1 MRLRLSNSGNDRC
14 GGTKP
19 PSRIT
24 SKAKGGGAH
33 KKNLQRE
40 PRLIRVTS
48 IASESVHETERE
60 KNKPS
65 KEKQTSERTSER
77 TNERKSENSASER
90 ASVGSPGVQLRAAIR
105 TDAGSTES
113 ETGASSLFGATM
125 TALGSSDERGSSSY
139 AGVATPSKGSK
150 DEMDRFIPNRSAVD
164 LDLAHFSL
172 VKENDVNKAN
182 QQQDQQALVSPSK
195 EEYKRRLAEGLLDSG
210 SSRIL
215 AFKTKAPAPAEGYDN
230 VMRSLY
236 TANLGPRIPRKQH
249 RAIPQA
255 PERILDA
262 PELLDDYYL
271 NLIDW
276 SANNVLAVALSNSV
290 YLWNASTGDI
300 QQLMQTGDDTNDYVA
315 SVQWSADGKH
325 IAVGTASA
333 NVQIWDA
340 ARLKQLRNLR
350 GHSARVGALAWN
362 NHLLTSGGRDNV
374 IMNHDVRIRDH
385 VQSRLRAHEQEICGL
400 KWSPSGN
407 QLASG
412 GNDNMLHIWDIHNTS
427 GYLHRMDAHQAAVK
441 ALAWCPFHSSLL
453 ASGGG
458 TADRCIKF
466 WNTHTGACL
475 NSIDTGSQV
484 CSLVWNK
491 HEREIL
497 SSHGFS
503 QNQLCLWKY
512 PSMTKIAELS
522 GHTSRVLHLATSPDG
537 CTVVSAA
544 ADETLRF
551 WKVFE
556 DTNPA
561 AAAKAKGVQSGI
573 LNSINIR

>member
-1 MRLRLSNSGNDRC
+1 M
-14 GGTKP
+14 T
-19 PSRIT
+19 
-24 SKAKGGGAH
+24 KGGGVLFVARTDSDDRA
-33 KKNLQRE
+33 Q
-40 PRLIRVTS
+40 S
-48 IASESVHETERE
+48 TERIDRIVATTI
-60 KNKPS
+60 KP
-65 KEKQTSERTSER
+65 RTP
-77 TNERKSENSASER
+77 TNETNETNEADMAST
-90 ASVGSPGVQLRAAIR
+90 SRAA
-105 TDAGSTES
+105 
-113 ETGASSLFGATM
+113 
-125 TALGSSDERGSSSY
+125 
-139 AGVATPSKGSK
+139 TPCKASKG
-150 DEMDRFIPNRSAVD
+150 EMDRFIPNRSAVD
-164 LDLAHFSL
+164 VDLAHFSFI
-172 VKENDVNKAN
+172 KENDPNKAN
-182 QQQDQQALVSPSK
+182 QQQQETALLSPSK
-195 EEYKRRLAEGLLDSG
+195 EEYKRRLAEGLLESNG
-210 SSRIL
+210 SQSSRIL
-215 AFKTKAPAPAEGYDN
+215 AFKTKAPAPPEGYDT

-236 TANLGPRIPRKQH
+236 TANAGPRVPRKQH

-276 SANNVLAVALSNSV
+276 SSTNVLAVALANCV

-300 QQLMQTGDDTNDYVA
+300 QQLMQTGDDANDYVA

-333 NVQIWDA
+333 TVQIWDA
-340 ARLKQLRNLR
+340 VRVKQLRNLR
-350 GHSARVGALAWN
+350 GHAARVGSLAWN
-362 NHLLTSGGRDNV
+362 SHILTSGGRDNV
-374 IMNHDVRIRDH
+374 IFNHDVRVREHIT
-385 VQSRLRAHEQEICGL
+385 SRLRGHEQEICGL

-412 GNDNMLHIWDIHNTS
+412 GNDNLLHVWDIHNMGT
-427 GYLHRMDAHQAAVK
+427 YLHRMDEHQAAVK

-475 NSIDTGSQV
+475 NSIDTSSQV

-512 PSMTKIAELS
+512 PSMTKIAELT

-556 DTNPA
+556 DSNPA
-561 AAAKAKGVQSGI
+561 AAAKAKDSQSGI